1 MSISYDKT
9 SLYKTLENLKCE
21 EQVLIKQLN
30 YFNVDREKRSGY
42 FERLIDVR
50 CWKKELKDKIYFIN
64 QLEKSMKE

>member
-1 MSISYDKT
+1 MSITYDKT

-30 YFNVDREKRSGY
+30 YFNVDREKRNRY

-50 CWKKELKDKIYFIN
+50 CWKKELRDKIYFIN
-64 QLEKSMKE
+64 ELEKRMKE